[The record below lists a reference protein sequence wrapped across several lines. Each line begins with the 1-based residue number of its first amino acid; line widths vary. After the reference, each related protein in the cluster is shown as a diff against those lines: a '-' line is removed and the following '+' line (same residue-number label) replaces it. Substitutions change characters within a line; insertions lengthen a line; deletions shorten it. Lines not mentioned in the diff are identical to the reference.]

1 MPNPQRH
8 ESQGI
13 ELRIDGRA
21 VQVET
26 GSSVLGAIGVAGILI
41 TRLSVKGEPRGALC
55 GMGLCQECRVEIDGV
70 PHQRSCMIA
79 ARTGM
84 EIRTGSAS

>member
-1 MPNPQRH
+1 MP
-8 ESQGI
+8 ESLAI
-13 ELRIDGRA
+13 EVRINGRA

-26 GSSVLGAIGVAGILI
+26 GTTVLGAIGVAGVLI
-41 TRLSVKGEPRGALC
+41 TRLSIKGEPRGALC
-55 GMGLCQECRVEIDGV
+55 GMGICQECRVEIDGV

-84 EIRTGSAS
+84 EIRTGGVP